1 MKDMKEMLV
10 NQLSMLR
17 EEYKDQK
24 IELKKLKNS
33 VDESL
38 EFMNNKFEKMLEEN
52 SEMKIK
58 ISLLEKE
65 NIDLKKTL
73 NQVNEES
80 VKNSLHLDF
89 IERNQKANSLVISGV
104 EENVTEKATEVALE
118 ILKKVD
124 PEIEKDQ
131 ILSAYRLKSKKNDKK
146 ENTNIPIV
154 VKFVSNRKRNE
165 IFKNKKQ
172 LSNID
177 FKFTKGKAKKVY
189 INENLT
195 YRNQRI
201 FSKAYQFKKENNWK
215 FIWTV
220 NGIVHLRKNE
230 DSNIFP
236 VRKEEDIVSLKL

>member
-1 MKDMKEMLV
+1 MASRKGKQAKEIDMRDEMKDMKEMLV

-52 SEMKIK
+52 SEMKTK

-80 VKNSLHLDF
+80 LKNSLHLDS

-104 EENVTEKATEVALE
+104 EENVTEKDTEVALE
-118 ILKKVD
+118 ILKKID
-124 PEIEKDQ
+124 PEIEKD
-131 ILSAYRLKSKKNDKK
+131 
-146 ENTNIPIV
+146 
-154 VKFVSNRKRNE
+154 E
-165 IFKNKKQ
+165 I
-172 LSNID
+172 SS
-177 FKFTKGKAKKVY
+177 VY
-189 INENLT
+189 
-195 YRNQRI
+195 
-201 FSKAYQFKKENNWK
+201 
-215 FIWTV
+215 
-220 NGIVHLRKNE
+220 RKNT
-230 DSNIFP
+230 
-236 VRKEEDIVSLKL
+236 